1 MNDEILSIQNSLQIN
16 DYAVQRFNNLSS
28 TTQINPSTIIL
39 AFTLGLMSSFHCVG
53 MCGPIALALPIHQ
66 GSRARQVAGLL
77 AYNGGRVGTYALLG
91 AGVGA
96 LSGAVI
102 WVGYLRYLSIAAGGL
117 MLLYVLWPARLD
129 RVLKV
134 PAVWQRAVAR
144 LKSGMGQYLRS
155 RTLSGWAVLGMLNGL
170 LPCGL
175 VYLALISSVATGSF
189 LNGAAYMFAFGLG
202 TLPAMMA
209 VGFFKQWFSPTIRS
223 RIRRLT
229 PVLMAVAG
237 IWLLGRGLLIEFPT
251 LSGLS
256 ATPAEIPLCHSG
268 K

>member
-1 MNDEILSIQNSLQIN
+1 MIL
-16 DYAVQRFNNLSS
+16 
-28 TTQINPSTIIL
+28 L

-66 GSRARQVAGLL
+66 GSKVRQVAGLL
-77 AYNGGRVGTYALLG
+77 AYNAGRVGTYALLG
-91 AGVGA
+91 AGIGA
-96 LSGAVI
+96 LGGAVL
-102 WVGYLRYLSIAAGGL
+102 WVGYLRYLSIAAGAL

-144 LKSGMGQYLRS
+144 LKSGMGLYLRS
-155 RTLSGWAVLGMLNGL
+155 RSLRGWTALGMLNGL

-175 VYLALISSVATGSF
+175 VYLALISSIATGGF

-209 VGFFKQWFSPTIRS
+209 VGFFRQWFSPALRS
-223 RIRRLT
+223 RMRRLT

-237 IWLLGRGLLIEFPT
+237 IWLVGRGLLIEFPA
-251 LSGLS
+251 LSG
-256 ATPAEIPLCHSG
+256 TPAEIPLCHSG
-268 K
+268 N

>member
-1 MNDEILSIQNSLQIN
+1 
-16 DYAVQRFNNLSS
+16 
-28 TTQINPSTIIL
+28 
-39 AFTLGLMSSFHCVG
+39 MSSFHCVG

-66 GSRARQVAGLL
+66 GSKGRQILGLL
-77 AYNGGRVGTYALLG
+77 TYNFGRITTYAALG
-91 AGVGA
+91 ASIGA
-96 LSGAVI
+96 IGGAVM
-102 WVGYLRYLSIAAGGL
+102 WVGYLRYLSIVAGVL

-129 RVLKV
+129 RVLRV
-134 PAVWQRAVAR
+134 PAIWQRAVSR

-155 RTLSGWAVLGMLNGL
+155 KKLSGWAALGMLNGL

-209 VGFFKQWFSPTIRS
+209 VGFFKQWFSPTLRS
-223 RIRRLT
+223 RMRRLT

-237 IWLLGRGLLIEFPT
+237 IWLVGRGLMIQLPSLLPSSGAPT
-251 LSGLS
+251 
-256 ATPAEIPLCHSG
+256 EIPLCHSG